1 MAHQPTRLCIV
12 SRDRLRSSDFI
23 AALRASLRPED
34 QLQIIMDR
42 RHGGSSGG
50 SDPKED
56 RRRQLRV
63 DLALEADGF
72 AIVPASVDPTAG
84 RNPLSLLV
92 PEAPIE
98 RFSPEDAEDE
108 ERLESILA
116 FKRRRPGRL
125 IPKLLAVLIGVT
137 LAAFALSPAGQDLGK
152 SLMSRVF
159 QGSPPPLGAPGQP
172 PVQTNEAT
180 TLAQLPA
187 VTEEPAVAETQPA
200 RTEIP
205 PPARPARESPS
216 AGGPASTES
225 VSPRDADRQTATPRE
240 TSIPPKEA
248 GTASRET
255 STSPEEASTPARDAS
270 TTPKQTSAPPKAATG
285 QGGSGRPRP
294 SATVRPS
301 SSAPA
306 PSKQVASAPPPEAA
320 TPKTTAPRFEGSPRV
335 ELVRE
340 PVSRG
345 WGESYAVRLL
355 DPAGR
360 PMAGAD
366 VVLVAQM
373 ADGTVENIPMGALPE
388 PGTYRGTVPTGR
400 STPVDLRVRVST
412 GDKLVEVPVRP

>member
-1 MAHQPTRLCIV
+1 VAHQPTRLCIV
-12 SRDRLRSSDFI
+12 SRDRLRSGDFI

-34 QLQIIMDR
+34 QLEIIMDR

-63 DLALEADGF
+63 DLALEANGF
-72 AIVPASVDPTAG
+72 AIVPAPLEPTED
-84 RNPLSLLV
+84 RTPLSLLL
-92 PEAPIE
+92 PAAPIE

-116 FKRRRPGRL
+116 FKRRRSGRL

-137 LAAFALSPAGQDLGK
+137 LAAFTLSPAGQDLGNN
-152 SLMSRVF
+152 LMSRVF
-159 QGSPPPLGAPGQP
+159 RGSPPPSGGPGEP
-172 PVQTNEAT
+172 PVQTTEASSQ
-180 TLAQLPA
+180 AQLPA
-187 VTEEPAVAETQPA
+187 VTEEPVVAETQPA
-200 RTEIP
+200 RTETP
-205 PPARPARESPS
+205 PPARPASESPS
-216 AGGPASTES
+216 AGGPASTKS
-225 VSPRDADRQTATPRE
+225 VSPRDADRLTATPRE
-240 TSIPPKEA
+240 TSIPPQET
-248 GTASRET
+248 GTTSRET
-255 STSPEEASTPARDAS
+255 STSPEETSTPARDAS
-270 TTPKQTSAPPKAATG
+270 TPPKQTSAPPKAATG
-285 QGGSGRPRP
+285 QGDSGRPRP

-301 SSAPA
+301 PSAPA
-306 PSKQVASAPPPEAA
+306 PSKQVASAPPPEAETPKA
-320 TPKTTAPRFEGSPRV
+320 TPPRFAGSPRV
-335 ELVRE
+335 QLVRE

-400 STPVDLRVRVST
+400 STPVDLRVRVTT

>member
-12 SRDRLRSSDFI
+12 SRDRLRSGAFI

-34 QLQIIMDR
+34 QLEIIMDR
-42 RHGGSSGG
+42 RHGGSSGEW
-50 SDPKED
+50 DPNED
-56 RRRQLRV
+56 RRQLRV
-63 DLALEADGF
+63 DLALEANGF
-72 AIVPASVDPTAG
+72 AIVPAPLDPTG
-84 RNPLSLLV
+84 HRTPLSLLL

-98 RFSPEDAEDE
+98 RLSPEDAEDE

-116 FKRRRPGRL
+116 FKRRRSGRL

-137 LAAFALSPAGQDLGK
+137 LAAFALTPAGQNFGK

-159 QGSPPPLGAPGQP
+159 QGSPPPPGDPGQP

-180 TLAQLPA
+180 TLAQLPV
-187 VTEEPAVAETQPA
+187 VTEEPVVAETQPA
-200 RTEIP
+200 RSEIA
-205 PPARPARESPS
+205 PPARPASESPS
-216 AGGPASTES
+216 AGGPASTKA
-225 VSPRDADRQTATPRE
+225 VSPRDADRLTATPRE
-240 TSIPPKEA
+240 TSIPPPET
-248 GTASRET
+248 GTTSRET
-255 STSPEEASTPARDAS
+255 STSPEETSTPARDAS
-270 TTPKQTSAPPKAATG
+270 TTPKQTSAPPKSATG

-301 SSAPA
+301 PSAPA

-320 TPKTTAPRFEGSPRV
+320 TPKATPPRFEGSPRV

-400 STPVDLRVRVST
+400 SAPVDLRVRVST